1 MKRRRDYKENFGS
14 NNQNSNS
21 NNQRLV
27 KYEGIIFI
35 GFIHPLNIEKL
46 K

>member
-21 NNQRLV
+21 NNQQY
-27 KYEGIIFI
+27 YENYNNG
-35 GFIHPLNIEKL
+35 NS
-46 K
+46 

>member
-21 NNQRLV
+21 NNQQ
-27 KYEGIIFI
+27 YNE
-35 GFIHPLNIEKL
+35 NY
-46 K
+46 